1 MHNNNSDSIGNGFE
15 IRSFIL
21 QLHYKHAMKKEET
34 DCSGVSII
42 ATSKPLVY
50 HVITIYIYNVSRS
63 YTETYLI
70 GNKLNTNELDFK
82 ILNEHA
88 FFFNNIKKNPLL
100 KQYTF
105 L

>member
-15 IRSFIL
+15 IRSFVV

-50 HVITIYIYNVSRS
+50 HVKTIFIYIIYVKF
-63 YTETYLI
+63 I
-70 GNKLNTNELDFK
+70 
-82 ILNEHA
+82 
-88 FFFNNIKKNPLL
+88 
-100 KQYTF
+100 
-105 L
+105 

>member
-1 MHNNNSDSIGNGFE
+1 MLNNNSDSIGNGFE
-15 IRSFIL
+15 IRSLIL

-50 HVITIYIYNVSRS
+50 HVQTIFVFIM
-63 YTETYLI
+63 
-70 GNKLNTNELDFK
+70 
-82 ILNEHA
+82 
-88 FFFNNIKKNPLL
+88 
-100 KQYTF
+100 F